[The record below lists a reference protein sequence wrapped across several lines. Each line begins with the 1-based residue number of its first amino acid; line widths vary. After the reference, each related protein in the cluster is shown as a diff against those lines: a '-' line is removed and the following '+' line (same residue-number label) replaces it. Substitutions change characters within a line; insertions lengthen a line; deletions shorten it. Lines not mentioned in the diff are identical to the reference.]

1 MVFVVVRKAV
11 CTKLWVAY
19 MYATGSEK
27 LAHPTLAELMV
38 KASISVRK
46 VGFDR
51 SKPILHRRSS
61 MDSVWWH
68 ARNRMTR

>member
-27 LAHPTLAELMV
+27 LAQLTLAELMV